1 MTRREK
7 RELEKKQQENKSKE
21 WVSKASAFFKKPT
34 FIKVSAVV
42 LASIVFLVSAGFFV
56 DSFAPANP
64 KCYHRWV
71 LSAFNGSYN
80 AKGKPQT
87 YMQLETQAN
96 IENGKSAITY
106 LWAQTSVT
114 NGAGIKEIWINVSDL
129 YEEEVKVKI
138 GTGKSE
144 YSSTFLKEYSLTKS
158 IVKKSSDGWIK
169 IYDCGQKEDEGKDGF
184 DKVHTSNINPTF
196 RVGFDRQIRVR
207 EIAFVGR
214 KGNGVLIKDFG
225 VAMDDDKSTPSA
237 NTESEVYKAFDE
249 QTTFPFYVEE
259 EF

>member
-7 RELEKKQQENKSKE
+7 RELEKQQQAKKSNKSF
-21 WVSKASAFFKKPT
+21 SKVLSVFKNQT
-34 FIKVSAVV
+34 FVKVLAVV

-80 AKGKPQT
+80 AKGNPET
-87 YMQLETQAN
+87 YIQLETQAN
-96 IENGKSAITY
+96 AESGKRATTY
-106 LWAQTSVT
+106 LWAKTSVT

-129 YEEEVKVKI
+129 YEEEVKIKV

-144 YSSTFLKEYSLTKS
+144 ASSTFLDDYLLTKKELKAS
-158 IVKKSSDGWIK
+158 KDGWIK
-169 IYDCGQKEDEGKDGF
+169 IYDCGEKEDEGKEGF
-184 DKVHTSNINPTF
+184 SPVHTSNVNPTF
-196 RVGFDRQIRVR
+196 RVGFDRQVRVR

-214 KGNGVLIKDFG
+214 RGNGVLIESFG
-225 VAMDDDKSTPSA
+225 IAMDDDKSTPSA
-237 NTESEVYKAFDE
+237 SSGSEVHKAFDE
-249 QTTFPFYVEE
+249 QKTFPFYVEE